1 MKLTAAEKETIILTS
16 EAVDTASVYTY
27 NRKLIKKLKRLS
39 MKFPDKFYLEK
50 QDSHGGMYFVV
61 PKKCVQVRE
70 PYSEKRREVAREH
83 AIKGGYKPSKQ
94 E

>member
-16 EAVDTASVYTY
+16 EAVETASVYTY

-61 PKKCVQVRE
+61 PKNCVQVRE

>member
-27 NRKLIKKLKRLS
+27 NRKLIKKLKNLANRY
-39 MKFPDKFYLEK
+39 PDKIKLEK
-50 QDSHGGMYFVV
+50 QDSHGGIYFVV

-70 PYSEKRREVAREH
+70 PYSERRREVAREH

>member
-39 MKFPDKFYLEK
+39 MKFPDKFRIEK

-61 PKKCVQVRE
+61 PKKCVSVCE
-70 PYSEKRREVAREH
+70 PYSETRREALRER
-83 AIKGGYKPSKQ
+83 AKKNGFQPSRQ

>member
-70 PYSEKRREVAREH
+70 PYSESRREVAREH
-83 AIKGGYKPSKQ
+83 AIKGGYKPSKR